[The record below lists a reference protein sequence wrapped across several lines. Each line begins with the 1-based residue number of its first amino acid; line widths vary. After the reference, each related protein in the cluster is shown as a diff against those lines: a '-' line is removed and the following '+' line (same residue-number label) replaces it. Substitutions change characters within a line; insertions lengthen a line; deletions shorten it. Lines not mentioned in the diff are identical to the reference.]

1 MFYGKIRL
9 TIECLTL
16 VKKFTRYGT
25 KPHYR
30 IETSSSEQPVVGH
43 IWKQMWVAKAIAG
56 GEFCVFCR
64 LVIIINK
71 KNMDDLFLVL
81 MLVSFIC
88 FMWSLVRPN
97 TFSLIFFNK
106 LQKGGIRLALG
117 LAIPFFFILF
127 GLTTDLRDSQEKN
140 VAEPKK
146 TQEIVEQKQVA
157 TETKNETTSQST
169 PQLPQAVFDVPSLI
183 EKNIDEVKKVLGEPT
198 EFLQPTKQQLALT
211 DIWDMSYTKDDTNLL
226 ITYNPKNKIVLDY
239 FIDGN
244 DKAKLLALGNLQE
257 KNDAYIT
264 EFVKNVSNSNEIL
277 GVKIIKKLPSELDG
291 SVAYNMV
298 AFQISNDED
307 YNWTDC
313 RFEINSGIISSGYEY
328 KTSSGIKANDKLVI
342 PFSEFTKGGER
353 FNFLTQKPEKI
364 FIACETNGQ
373 HRTNY
378 FAIK

>member
-1 MFYGKIRL
+1 
-9 TIECLTL
+9 
-16 VKKFTRYGT
+16 
-25 KPHYR
+25 
-30 IETSSSEQPVVGH
+30 
-43 IWKQMWVAKAIAG
+43 
-56 GEFCVFCR
+56 
-64 LVIIINK
+64 
-71 KNMDDLFLVL
+71 MDDLFLIL
-81 MLVSFIC
+81 MFVSFIC

-97 TFSLIFFNK
+97 TFSPIFFNK
-106 LQKGGIRLALG
+106 LQKGGIRLTLG

-127 GLTTDLRDSQEKN
+127 GLTTDSKDTQEKN
-140 VAEPKK
+140 AVEPKK
-146 TQEIVEQKQVA
+146 TQEIVEQKKVS
-157 TETKNETTSQST
+157 TETKSETKSQDT

-183 EKNIDEVKKVLGEPT
+183 GKNIDEVKKVLGEPT

-298 AFQISNDED
+298 AFQISNNED